1 MQRASELII
10 DSNSDFDAIGK
21 QDITSSE
28 DEAAYWRKEEKLMV
42 LNLLDSQDRVDKRL
56 LKLIRLRHTGLLK
69 YEQPMMFDD

>member
-21 QDITSSE
+21 QDMTSSE
-28 DEAAYWRKEEKLMV
+28 DEAVYWRMEEKLMV
-42 LNLLDSQDRVDKRL
+42 LNLLDSQERVDKRL
-56 LKLIRLRHTGLLK
+56 LKLIRLRHNGLLK

>member
-21 QDITSSE
+21 QDMTSSE
-28 DEAAYWRKEEKLMV
+28 DEAVYWRMEEKLMV

-56 LKLIRLRHTGLLK
+56 LKLIRLRHNGLLK
-69 YEQPMMFDD
+69 YEQAMVFDD